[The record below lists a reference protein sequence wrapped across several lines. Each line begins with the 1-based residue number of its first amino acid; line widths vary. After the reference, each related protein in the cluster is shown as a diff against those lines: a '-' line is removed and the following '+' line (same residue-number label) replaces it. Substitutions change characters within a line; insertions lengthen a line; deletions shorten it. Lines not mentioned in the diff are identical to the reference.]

1 MTAHENSRPLPP
13 LFYIVQWRRHDWRR
27 SRDFAA
33 EWRRGRHLLTHTRRA
48 FDPPGAD
55 DDGRGHPPRVSMA
68 NPRTESHIYIC
79 TAPRGSNRHTLCTA
93 SHGSRQVE
101 SYDGLLTRRM
111 RFFRAPASP
120 EANERKSETAD
131 NEVSTC
137 GDGADGKRK
146 TAVFD
151 AIWHKTAGFFHRKLP
166 MERQT
171 HGMERPFHPVRFA
184 KHPFGGGKKGPDGA
198 RALLKGGQ
206 RQPSALTL

>member
-1 MTAHENSRPLPP
+1 MTAGTASLPR
-13 LFYIVQWRRHDWRR
+13 FCSGMATRT
-27 SRDFAA
+27 AA
-33 EWRRGRHLLTHTRRA
+33 
-48 FDPPGAD
+48 PGGPNYSVTA
-55 DDGRGHPPRVSMA
+55 GEHGEPAEGEP
-68 NPRTESHIYIC
+68 HIYIC
-79 TAPRGSNRHTLCTA
+79 TAPRGSNRHTLCKA
-93 SHGSRQVE
+93 SHGSRPVE
-101 SYDGLLTRRM
+101 SYGGFLTRRM

-120 EANERKSETAD
+120 EANERKSEIAD

-184 KHPFGGGKKGPDGA
+184 KHPFGGGKKGPVGA